1 MIKFGTD
8 GIRFIYDNISLFV
21 IKAVSKAIKEL
32 LKNQRFVIGNDG
44 RNSGED
50 IEKVFLSSFD
60 TSSYERVGIVPSGCV
75 SYITKTDF
83 DFGVMITASHNDYR
97 YNGIKFFDCKG
108 QKISNQLEAEI
119 EKLANQYYVKHI
131 NDMKNLVT
139 INEVGNYDNEN
150 ESQFENKK
158 HCQLKL
164 INNKLVQKYCDFIK
178 NLISFDSL
186 KHKKIIID
194 CANGGAS
201 NVIKKIL
208 DNENEYHIINTYVKF
223 NKINKF
229 CGATDTKQLRSIV
242 VANKAYLG
250 VAFDGDADR
259 IVVVNKKGEQI
270 DGGELFSYF
279 AKNVILNNQKV
290 VGTVYTNLGVIKNLN
305 NFGIEFINGGV
316 GDKNVIVNMN
326 KYSSN
331 FGGEPSGHY
340 IFKDHLNTGDGL
352 VSFAMLL
359 NFLGYEKIRKV
370 KTYYEVNKSIDK
382 NDFDFIQ
389 DKVFDSKISE
399 LEKNFKDT
407 KIVVRESGTEP
418 IIRINV
424 QNAKKNKA
432 LECAL
437 IVEELVGK
445 SLVRKTI

>member
-8 GIRFIYDNISLFV
+8 GIRFIYENISLFV
-21 IKAVSKAIKEL
+21 IKAVAKAIKEL
-32 LKNQRFVIGNDG
+32 FKNQKFVIGNDG

-50 IEKVFLSSFD
+50 IEKVFLSCFNS
-60 TSSYERVGIVPSGCV
+60 SSYERVGIVPSGCV
-75 SYITKTDF
+75 AYLAKTNF
-83 DFGVMITASHNDYR
+83 DFGVMVTASHNDYR
-97 YNGIKFFDCKG
+97 YNGIKFFDSNG
-108 QKISNQLEAEI
+108 QKISNELEIKI
-119 EKLANQYYVKHI
+119 EQLANEY
-131 NDMKNLVT
+131 
-139 INEVGNYDNEN
+139 YDNHLSKMQNLNSVN
-150 ESQFENKK
+150 EIVGYDNDTKSQLLSAKRYD
-158 HCQLKL
+158 LKL
-164 INNKLVQKYCDFIK
+164 INNELVQKYCDFVK
-178 NLISFDSL
+178 NLINYDSL

-201 NVIKKIL
+201 NVIKKIFN
-208 DNENEYHIINTYVKF
+208 NENEYHIINTYVKF

-229 CGATDTKQLRSIV
+229 CGATDTKHLQEV
-242 VANKAYLG
+242 VTKNKAFLG

-259 IVVVNKKGEQI
+259 IVIVNKKGKQV

-326 KYSSN
+326 KYGSN

-340 IFKDHLNTGDGL
+340 IFKDYLNTGDGL
-352 VSFAMLL
+352 ISFAMLL

-370 KTYYEVNKSIDK
+370 KTYYEVNKRIDK
-382 NDFDFIQ
+382 EDFDFIQ
-389 DKVFDSKISE
+389 DKVFDSKINEIKDSY
-399 LEKNFKDT
+399 KNT

-437 IVEELVGK
+437 IVEELVSN
-445 SLVRKTI
+445 SLIRKTI